1 MLFSGYME
9 EKKHVKKPFMIY
21 PTEDLIQAYREL
33 AKENNRSVNG
43 EIITVL
49 QQNLKQQKVA

>member
-9 EKKHVKKPFMIY
+9 EKKQTKIKFMIY
-21 PTEDLIQAYREL
+21 PPEELIQAYKEL

-43 EIITVL
+43 EILHVL
-49 QQNLKQQKVA
+49 QQNLKQQKAV